1 MGIATVPCLDASLSK
16 EQVSAHLQQ
25 SGNDLQIV
33 LDFHPKFHPLHDIWT
48 QLIWSGNTDLIK
60 LPQKDALWKFDISY
74 RKQSRILQRALY
86 SIW

>member
-1 MGIATVPCLDASLSK
+1 MGIPTVPCLDASLSK

-25 SGNDLQIV
+25 SGKDLQIV
-33 LDFHPKFHPLHDIWT
+33 LDFHSKVHPLHDIWT
-48 QLIWSGNTDLIK
+48 QLIWSGDTNLIK
-60 LPQKDALWKFDISY
+60 LPQIDALWKFDIKY